1 MSVPQKQRLSLV
13 LFSLAP
19 RSHPGSGSLL
29 FRGGG
34 YDNSS
39 GVLGWTR
46 KGSRVKEGGATTN
59 GGSIGFSIGEVSQ
72 AIGLAPQTLR
82 LWERERL
89 VKPRRTDRGYRVYTE
104 PDIDRLRR
112 IKQLRKGEGLNFAA
126 IRKHLGA
133 AEEPESNGVANARA
147 TAAPGEQ
154 LRKLRVRAHKT
165 LKEVSEATGLSI
177 SFISALERG
186 GSGASVASLRLLAG
200 AYGVSMR
207 EVFGADL
214 EQSSPLVRGA
224 NRPVMQWDNGVR
236 FEEMASGEKVMDPS
250 YIRVPPGA
258 GSEGFYSHNGE
269 EFIYIITGTLYVELK
284 DQGSYELA
292 PGDTLYFPSTTPH
305 RWSAGD
311 EPVEAIY
318 VNTPPTF

>member
-1 MSVPQKQRLSLV
+1 M
-13 LFSLAP
+13 A
-19 RSHPGSGSLL
+19 
-29 FRGGG
+29 GGG
-34 YDNSS
+34 
-39 GVLGWTR
+39 L
-46 KGSRVKEGGATTN
+46 ATG
-59 GGSIGFSIGEVSQ
+59 GGSVGFSIGEVAQ

-89 VKPRRTDRGYRVYTE
+89 IKPRRTGRGYRIYTE
-104 PDIDRLRR
+104 PDVDRLRE
-112 IKQLRKGEGLNFAA
+112 IKQMRKIEGLNFAA
-126 IRKHLGA
+126 IRKQLGSAPEA
-133 AEEPESNGVANARA
+133 ASPNGSADAGPSGP
-147 TAAPGEQ
+147 PGER
-154 LRKLRVRAHKT
+154 LRRLRVKAHKT

-200 AYGVSMR
+200 AYGVNMR

-214 EQSSPLVRGA
+214 EQGSPLVRGED
-224 NRPVMQWDNGVR
+224 RPVMQWDNGVR

-250 YIRVPPGA
+250 FIRVPPGA

-269 EFIYIITGTLYVELK
+269 EFIYVVSGTLFVDLK
-284 DQGSYELA
+284 DQDTFQVA

-305 RWSAGD
+305 RWWAGE
-311 EPVEAIY
+311 EPVEAVY

>member
-1 MSVPQKQRLSLV
+1 M
-13 LFSLAP
+13 A
-19 RSHPGSGSLL
+19 
-29 FRGGG
+29 
-34 YDNSS
+34 
-39 GVLGWTR
+39 
-46 KGSRVKEGGATTN
+46 TN
-59 GGSIGFSIGEVSQ
+59 GGTVGFSIGEVSQ

-89 VKPRRTDRGYRVYTE
+89 IHPQRTGRGYRVYSETDVE
-104 PDIDRLRR
+104 RLRK
-112 IKQLRKGEGLNFAA
+112 IKHLRKTEGLNFAA
-126 IRKHLGA
+126 IRKQIGTAETRTAPDTKRGA
-133 AEEPESNGVANARA
+133 RNSA
-147 TAAPGEQ
+147 TPGEQ
-154 LRKLRVRAHKT
+154 LRKLRIRAHKT

-214 EQSSPLVRGA
+214 EQNSPLVRSDE
-224 NRPVMQWDNGVR
+224 RPVMQWDNGVR

-250 YIRVPPGA
+250 YIKVPPGG

-269 EFIYIITGTLYVELK
+269 EFIYIISGTLFVELK
-284 DQGSYELA
+284 DQGSYHLT

-305 RWSAGD
+305 RWWAED

>member
-1 MSVPQKQRLSLV
+1 MGAG
-13 LFSLAP
+13 LAK
-19 RSHPGSGSLL
+19 
-29 FRGGG
+29 
-34 YDNSS
+34 N
-39 GVLGWTR
+39 
-46 KGSRVKEGGATTN
+46 GA
-59 GGSIGFSIGEVSQ
+59 SMGFSIGEVSQ

-89 VKPRRTDRGYRVYTE
+89 VGPRRTDRGYRVYTE
-104 PDIDRLRR
+104 PDVARLRK
-112 IKQLRKGEGLNFAA
+112 IKQLRKVEGLNFAA
-126 IRKHLGA
+126 IRKQLGA
-133 AEEPESNGVANARA
+133 IEAHADEAPVRGGESAN
-147 TAAPGEQ
+147 PGEQ
-154 LRKLRVRAHKT
+154 LRRLRIKAHKT

-186 GSGASVASLRLLAG
+186 GSGASIASLRLLAG
-200 AYGVSMR
+200 AYGVNMR

-214 EQSSPLVRGA
+214 EEQSPLVRGEE
-224 NRPVMQWDNGVR
+224 RPVMQWDNGVR
-236 FEEMASGEKVMDPS
+236 FEEMACGENVMDPS

-269 EFIYIITGTLYVELK
+269 EFIYVLSGALVVELK
-284 DQGSYELA
+284 DQGIHRLT

-305 RWSAGD
+305 RWWADD